1 MYDYYSMT
9 YEGRAVHIIYA
20 KADSTH
26 DVQLSLMADRY
37 DSSNPIKLAS
47 EFHDYALESEGY
59 SRVGVLNGGIFNSEY
74 APIIFAN
81 GFEKAYWTVNE
92 NDDDPLNGVMAV
104 SHTGDASNQ
113 PIIELQSSA
122 KANLGSYRGG
132 CLAAFGLLRNGI
144 VDKGAWIQGIP
155 TKKSG
160 RAIIG
165 RKSDGTIYLIASPGV
180 SPTSSNPAGI
190 GLSGDQCIALAQS
203 LGLSDAV
210 AMDGGGSVAEL
221 FLNEWK
227 VSTSRKVK
235 NAWGLYVKQKST
247 GGGTGGGETPVFVE
261 TKDDGYMP
269 VFKKQIPH
277 KVMHNGQLCPI
288 KEILVMKNGI
298 LVPIDELR
306 KGSS

>member
-1 MYDYYSMT
+1 MYNYYYMT
-9 YEGRAVHIIYA
+9 YEGRPVHIIYA

-26 DVQLSLMADRY
+26 DVQISLMADRY
-37 DSSNPIKLAS
+37 DSSSPIKLAS
-47 EFHDYALESEGY
+47 DFHDYALEAEGY
-59 SRVGVLNGGIFNSEY
+59 TRVGVLNGGIFNSEY

-81 GFEKAYWTVNE
+81 GFEKAYWIVNE
-92 NDDDPLNGVMAV
+92 NDDSPLDGVMAV
-104 SHTGDASNQ
+104 SHNGDASNQ

-132 CLAAFGLLRNGI
+132 CAGAFGLLRNGI
-144 VDKGAWIQGIP
+144 VDKGAWIQGVP

-165 RKSDGTIYLIASPGV
+165 RTGDGTIYFIASPGV
-180 SPTSSNPAGI
+180 SPTTSNPAGI

-203 LGLSDAV
+203 LGLTDAV
-210 AMDGGGSVAEL
+210 AMDGCGSVSAL

-247 GGGTGGGETPVFVE
+247 GGGTGGGETPVFIE
-261 TKDDGYMP
+261 ARDNGYMP
-269 VFKKQIPH
+269 IFEKQIPH
-277 KVMHNGQLCPI
+277 KIYKNGHLCPI
-288 KEILVMKNGI
+288 KEILVMKNGT